1 MLGFIPAD
9 SCEYA
14 IEYLPAAA
22 MTPKIGMALAFSS
35 GKLAASATPEY
46 ICMRAGGAVSA
57 GDNIP
62 VLRINKNMK
71 FQAVLDGS
79 TSFTAGTIAQI
90 TSDGLKVDADGSTA
104 GVFQITELDGTA
116 EGDTVRGYFVQQAAA
131 PEAPESS
138 GET

>member
-22 MTPKIGMALAFSS
+22 ITPKIGLALAFSS
-35 GKLAASATPEY
+35 GKLAVSTTPEF
-46 ICMRAGGAVSA
+46 ICMTERAAAVAA
-57 GDNIP
+57 GTIIP

-116 EGDTVRGYFVQQAAA
+116 EGDTVRGYFVEPAAA
-131 PEAPESS
+131 ED
-138 GET
+138 ET